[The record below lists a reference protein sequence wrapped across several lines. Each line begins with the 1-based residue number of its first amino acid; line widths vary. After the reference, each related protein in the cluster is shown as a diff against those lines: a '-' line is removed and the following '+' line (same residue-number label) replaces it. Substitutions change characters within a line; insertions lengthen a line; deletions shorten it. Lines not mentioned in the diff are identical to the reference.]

1 MPEGVYVV
9 LRNIV
14 HTLKQQQHESD
25 TNKDEVDL
33 QVLKTQV
40 IFMRLGKES
49 DWLRLIFEHKHE

>member
-14 HTLKQQQHESD
+14 HTPKQQQYESD

-49 DWLRLIFEHKHE
+49 D